1 MELIY
6 EDGSLRIYKNPTN
19 EIFVEDK
26 ETKASMRISSYP
38 HCGKG
43 LQFTTSE
50 LVEPIRV
57 TNMIGWRV
65 GPR

>member
-1 MELIY
+1 MKSIY
-6 EDGSLRIYKNPTN
+6 ENGSLRIYKNPTN

-26 ETKASMRISSYP
+26 KTGTTIRMSDYP
-38 HCGKG
+38 HGKGG
-43 LQFTTSE
+43 LQFTTDQ